1 MRHPL
6 PAHPKSVA
14 GSRLRDRHHRA
25 FGELPVHL
33 LTVPG
38 RVVLLGLASAT
49 HDGLV
54 LSSAIDRYLTVAAS
68 PRIDG
73 RVGLLRNS
81 QEQPE
86 WFWLHELPPRRRESV
101 TDTVRSLLTLL
112 RRKGVHFSGFS
123 LTFQDDI
130 PPGTGFGAEAAGA
143 VALILALRRM
153 FPFSLTELGAGPA
166 PRRNR
171 RGDLPSLTTAERKIL
186 ARWCREAHALHPA
199 TPEARFDPLPSLL
212 SRAWHLTA
220 VDCRFET
227 VECYPLIG
235 VALVGCGIG
244 LGGAHQELAAWVA
257 SDQDCSVAARALL
270 AKSLRS
276 VEPTYL
282 RRNRDRLSPGQHAR
296 AYHVVA
302 EVQRV
307 VFAERA
313 LREEDHR
320 QLGYYLSSSHD
331 SLRDHWLTMDPE
343 LDRLAGLARAFPGCL
358 GAGILGRGP
367 GTAVLCLI
375 PYHQLEPFLDIL
387 EKAWLRMTGR
397 PCRPFVLQPVDGAG

>member
-1 MRHPL
+1 VRHP
-6 PAHPKSVA
+6 PSAHPKSVA

-38 RVVLLGLASAT
+38 RVVLLGLASAN

-54 LSSAIDRYLTVAAS
+54 LSSAIDRHVTVAAS
-68 PRIDG
+68 PRVDG
-73 RVGLLRNS
+73 RVGLLRINE
-81 QEQPE
+81 QQPE
-86 WFWLHELPPRRRESV
+86 WFWLHELPPRQRESA
-101 TDTVRSLLTLL
+101 TDTLRSLLTLL

-123 LTFQDDI
+123 LTLHDDI
-130 PPGTGFGAEAAGA
+130 PPGTAFGSEAAGA
-143 VALILALRRM
+143 VALILAIRRM

-166 PRRNR
+166 PRRDR
-171 RGDLPSLTTAERKIL
+171 RGNLPPLTTAERKIL
-186 ARWCREAHALHPA
+186 ARWCREAHAVHPA
-199 TPEARFDPLPSLL
+199 APEARFDPLPSLL

-227 VECYPLIG
+227 VDCYSLVG
-235 VALVGCGIG
+235 VALVCCGIG
-244 LGGAHQELAAWVA
+244 LAGADHQITAWEA
-257 SDQDCSVAARALL
+257 SDQDCYAAARALQ

-276 VEPTYL
+276 VEPAYL
-282 RRNRDRLSPGQHAR
+282 RRNRDRLSPTQHAR
-296 AYHVVA
+296 AYHVVG

-313 LREEDHR
+313 LQEEDHR

-331 SLRDHWLTMDPE
+331 SLRDHWLSMDPE

-358 GAGILGRGP
+358 GTSILGRGP
-367 GTAVLCLI
+367 GAAVLCLI

-387 EKAWLRMTGR
+387 EKAWLRLSRR